1 MINWLVFTN
10 GCIIGM
16 VFSSNIIM
24 WKKINSLKDQLQ
36 QLITFKRWEQFIN
49 NHPGES
55 ASDLAY
61 LKEKGFIK

>member
-1 MINWLVFTN
+1 MNWLLFAN

-16 VFSSNIIM
+16 VFVNNFM
-24 WKKINSLKDQLQ
+24 VWKHFYND
-36 QLITFKRWEQFIN
+36 N
-49 NHPGES
+49 PGES

>member
-1 MINWLVFTN
+1 MINWLVFTK

-16 VFSSNIIM
+16 VFFSNIIM
-24 WKKINSLKDQLQ
+24 WKKINSLKDQLE
-36 QLITFKRWEQFIN
+36 QLITFKKWEKVLN
-49 NHPGES
+49 KYAGES